1 MEELLQ
7 LKSFIQ
13 QGNYAAALNLLGE
26 MEEMNRDDKINKIF
40 SYAEILL
47 IHLIK
52 ENAEKRSTRSWEA
65 SIRNSIYRIH
75 YTNKR
80 RKSGGFYLN
89 TEDLKEV
96 IQDAWPTAL
105 ISASLET
112 LEGQYDDEALTL
124 MVEETEI
131 KKKAL
136 ELILDMETA

>member
-1 MEELLQ
+1 MEELLE
-7 LKSFIQ
+7 LRSYIQ

-26 MEEMNRDDKINKIF
+26 MEEMSRDDKISKIF

-52 ENAEKRSTRSWEA
+52 KYAEKRSTRSWEA
-65 SIRNSIYRIH
+65 SIRNSVYRIR
-75 YTNKR
+75 YANKR
-80 RKSGGFYLN
+80 RKSGGCYLN

-124 MVEETEI
+124 MVDETEI
-131 KKKAL
+131 KKNAL
-136 ELILDMETA
+136 ELILDMEPG

>member
-1 MEELLQ
+1 MEELIELR
-7 LKSFIQ
+7 SYIQ
-13 QGNYAAALNLLGE
+13 QGNYATALNLLVE
-26 MEEMNRDDKINKIF
+26 MEEMSRDDKISKIF

-52 ENAEKRSTRSWEA
+52 KYAEKRSTRSWEA
-65 SIRNSIYRIH
+65 SIRNSVYRIH

-96 IQDAWPTAL
+96 IQDAWSTAL

-112 LEGQYDDEALTL
+112 LEGQYDDEALAL

>member
-1 MEELLQ
+1 MEELIELR
-7 LKSFIQ
+7 SYIQ

-26 MEEMNRDDKINKIF
+26 MEEMSRDDKISKIF

-52 ENAEKRSTRSWEA
+52 KYAEKRSTRSWEA
-65 SIRNSIYRIH
+65 SIRNSVYRIH

-96 IQDAWPTAL
+96 IQDAWSTAL

-112 LEGQYDDEALTL
+112 LEGQYDDEALAL